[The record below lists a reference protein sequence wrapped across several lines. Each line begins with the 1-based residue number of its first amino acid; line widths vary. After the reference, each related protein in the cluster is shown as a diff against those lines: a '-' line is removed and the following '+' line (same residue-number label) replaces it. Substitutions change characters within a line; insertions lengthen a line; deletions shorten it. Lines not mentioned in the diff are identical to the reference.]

1 MQLGMSLM
9 IREGSA
15 ARNLNALAPLINE
28 FNSPQCMLCT
38 DDRNPWEIAHEGH
51 IDALIRRLI
60 EQHNVPLH
68 VAYRVA
74 SWSTARHFGL
84 NHLGLLAPASRP
96 ISSC

>member
-1 MQLGMSLM
+1 MK
-9 IREGSA
+9 
-15 ARNLNALAPLINE
+15 
-28 FNSPQCMLCT
+28 
-38 DDRNPWEIAHEGH
+38 GH

-84 NHLGLLAPASRP
+84 ESPRLTGTRQAGRYRP
-96 ISSC
+96 VERCA

>member
-1 MQLGMSLM
+1 
-9 IREGSA
+9 
-15 ARNLNALAPLINE
+15 
-28 FNSPQCMLCT
+28 MLCT

-74 SWSTARHFGL
+74 SWSTRAIL
-84 NHLGLLAPASRP
+84 V
-96 ISSC
+96 

>member
-1 MQLGMSLM
+1 
-9 IREGSA
+9 
-15 ARNLNALAPLINE
+15 
-28 FNSPQCMLCT
+28 
-38 DDRNPWEIAHEGH
+38 H

-84 NHLGLLAPASRP
+84 NHLGLLAPGKQADIVLLSDARKVTVQSMHCGLLNSLINGASALRLRAADP
-96 ISSC
+96 SRII